1 MHSVLRAP
9 SATGAAAASH
19 GTNRLRSCVLEAR
32 AAALAGALLACAVV
46 RVSECERAR
55 ERKRKFMTQVN
66 GPSEKKRTNVHA
78 FPYLATVVCF

>member
-1 MHSVLRAP
+1 MQNLVEICLDCRCTAVAQWVILFAQKMHSVLRAP

-46 RVSECERAR
+46 RVSECERASASA
-55 ERKRKFMTQVN
+55 N
-66 GPSEKKRTNVHA
+66 
-78 FPYLATVVCF
+78 L

>member
-46 RVSECERAR
+46 RVSEC
-55 ERKRKFMTQVN
+55 
-66 GPSEKKRTNVHA
+66 
-78 FPYLATVVCF
+78 